1 MTKTVKTKRPGIKTG
16 WLTACALL
24 LLPACASSAAE
35 VAAVVSSDS
44 GAYAE
49 AYAAFKAGLKL
60 PFDFYDASKPGFT
73 PPEEVKYAVAFGA
86 RAAAL
91 EYPPG
96 THLVY
101 ALAPVTGRGHGW
113 HEISMAPRPGE
124 ALAAYKGLQP
134 GLKRLAVFWAAYPG
148 EKYMAELRTAGAAS
162 GIEIISSRLKTPD
175 SFPERLRL
183 LMGKIDAFWLMPDPI
198 LITQASL
205 MILANFSCSNA
216 TPFYAPTYAL
226 VLSGATASFAPDFT
240 AAGAA
245 AARALAAIQSGGK
258 IEPVIYAA
266 GTLLR
271 VNEDLRDKCRW
282 PLLKK

>member
-1 MTKTVKTKRPGIKTG
+1 MTKTPKPKGPGTTSG

-35 VAAVVSSDS
+35 LAAIVSSDS

-49 AYAAFKAGLKL
+49 AYAAFKAEIKL
-60 PFDFYDASKPGFT
+60 PFDFYDASKPGFS
-73 PPEEVKYAVAFGA
+73 PPEDIKYAVAFGA

-101 ALAPVTGRGHGW
+101 ALAPVTGRGRSW

-148 EKYMAELRTAGAAS
+148 EKYMEELRSAGAAA
-162 GIEIISSRLKTPD
+162 GIEILSSRLKTPD

-183 LMGKIDAFWLMPDPI
+183 LIGKIDAFWLMPDPI

-226 VLSGATASFAPDFT
+226 VLSGATASFAPNFT

-245 AARALAAIQSGGK
+245 AARAITAIQSDSK
-258 IEPVIYAA
+258 AEPVIYAER
-266 GTLLR
+266 TLLR
-271 VNEDLRDKCRW
+271 VNETLRDKCRW
-282 PLLKK
+282 PLVKK